1 MPSLLIKKIAAA
13 SVVAAMAIG
22 TMAFPEIASAQ
33 TAAKRSNQPQPVK
46 PIHPQPNLPD
56 HSNGERAISRLGANL
71 PAVAAH
77 YGKSADALR
86 AQFRN
91 DRSAW
96 IDKQGRMYFV
106 ELGLTASPSD
116 VAQSG
121 AIYPADQTFL
131 LHSRKSSKRKIY
143 LDFNGHNT
151 TGTAWNTSYG
161 LSSIISPAFDLDGLP
176 GTFSSTELAMIQ
188 NIWRRV
194 AEDYAAFDVDVTTE
208 EPPADQMS
216 RSSTLDD
223 TYGTRAVI
231 TKNFTAGTVKGDCG
245 CGGFAYVGVFDAT
258 SEANKPAFVFQDK
271 LGNGEK
277 SIAEATSHEVGH
289 NLGLSHD
296 GTSTVGYYSGHGTGA
311 TGWAPIMGVGYNKE
325 LVQFSKGEY
334 LNANNGEDDYLV
346 MQNNGVMFAADDFG
360 NAIATAATL
369 SPTAV
374 SGMNTY
380 DILGVMENPADV
392 DVFRFNSGAGVVTI
406 NAKPFERGPNLD
418 ILIQL
423 RDAAGNLLAEANP
436 ATALTASLSFTL
448 PAAGTYYLSV
458 EGMGLGDPL
467 GTGYSA
473 YGSVGRYSVA
483 MSAPLTS
490 GGAPVAVIGASAT
503 TGPAPLNVSF
513 SGAGSTDSSGSIV
526 SYEWDF
532 GDGTPLASGV
542 AASHVYNAGGS
553 YTASLKVTNSAGFS
567 GTSTVAITATTVQPK
582 IYAGGIAMSLVAPN
596 RQQAYAQAKVTVKD
610 ATGRVIPNATVAG
623 SWSGIVSGAAS
634 AVTDANGV
642 ATVNSAASKKTGTF
656 KFTLNGI
663 TAAGYNYDASL
674 NTMSS
679 NSISR

>member
-1 MPSLLIKKIAAA
+1 MPKAVTKKI
-13 SVVAAMAIG
+13 VATALAVLALA
-22 TMAFPEIASAQ
+22 TLSLPESALAQ
-33 TAAKRSNQPQPVK
+33 TAAKRSNQAQPAK
-46 PIHPQPNLPD
+46 PPHPLLNLPAN
-56 HSNGERAISRLGANL
+56 SNGEKAIANLGANL

-86 AQFRN
+86 AQLRN

-96 IDKQGRMYFV
+96 IDKSGKLFFIEQ
-106 ELGLTASPSD
+106 GLTASPSD

-121 AIYPADQTFL
+121 AVYPADQTFL

-143 LDFNGHNT
+143 LDFNGHTT

-161 LSSIISPAFDLDGLP
+161 ITTIISPAFDLDGLP
-176 GTFSSTELAMIQ
+176 GTFSATELAVIQ

-194 AEDYAAFDVDVTTE
+194 SEDYAAFDVDVTTE
-208 EPPADQMS
+208 EPPVDQMT
-216 RSSTLDD
+216 RTSSLDD

-258 SEANKPAFVFQDK
+258 SEANKPAFIFQDK

-277 SIAEATSHEVGH
+277 AIAEATSHEVGH

-296 GTSTVGYYSGHGTGA
+296 GTSTVGYYAGHGSGA

-334 LNANNGEDDYLV
+334 LNANNTEDDYLV

-360 NAIATAATL
+360 NTSATAATL

-380 DILGVMENPADV
+380 DILGVIETPADV
-392 DVFRFNSGAGVVTI
+392 DVFRFNSGAGTVTI
-406 NAKPFERGPNLD
+406 NAKPFQLSPNLD

-423 RDAAGNLLAEANP
+423 RDASGNLVAEANP
-436 ATALTASLSFTL
+436 ADALNGNIVVNLVS
-448 PAAGTYYLSV
+448 AGTYFLSI

-467 GTGYSA
+467 GTGFSA
-473 YGSVGRYSVA
+473 YGSIGRYSVA
-483 MSAPLTS
+483 LSAPLTV
-490 GGAPVAVIGASAT
+490 GGAPVAVISASPT
-503 TGPAPLNVSF
+503 SGPAPLNVSF
-513 SGAGSTDSSGSIV
+513 SGAASTDSAGIV
-526 SYEWDF
+526 SYEWNF
-532 GDGTPLASGV
+532 GDGTPLATGV
-542 AASHVYNAGGS
+542 TASHVYNVGGS

-567 GTSTVAITATTVQPK
+567 GSSTVAITATTVQPK
-582 IYAGGIAMSLVAPN
+582 IYASAIAMSLVAPN
-596 RQQAYAQAKVTVKD
+596 RQQGYAQAKVTVKD
-610 ATGRVIPNATVAG
+610 AAGNLIPNATVSG
-623 SWSGIVSGAAS
+623 SWSGLVSGAKSALTNAS
-634 AVTDANGV
+634 GV
-642 ATVNSAASKKTGTF
+642 ATIDSASSKKTGSF
-656 KFTLNGI
+656 KFTITGI
-663 TAAGYNYDASL
+663 TAAGYTYDASL
-674 NTMSS
+674 NVMSS

>member
-1 MPSLLIKKIAAA
+1 MPNRISKKIAAA
-13 SVVAAMAIG
+13 ALAALTLG
-22 TMAFPEIASAQ
+22 TMALPESALAQ
-33 TAAKRSNQPQPVK
+33 TAAKRSNQAQPAKPAMPQL
-46 PIHPQPNLPD
+46 NLPD
-56 HSNGERAISRLGANL
+56 HSNGERAISRLGGSL
-71 PAVAAH
+71 PGVAAH

-96 IDKQGRMYFV
+96 LDKAGRMYFV

-143 LDFNGHNT
+143 LDFNGHTT

-161 LSSIISPAFDLDGLP
+161 LSTIISPAFDLDGLP

-216 RSSTLDD
+216 RTSLADD
-223 TYGTRAVI
+223 TYGTRALI
-231 TKNFTAGTVKGDCG
+231 TKNFTAGTTKGDCG

-258 SEANKPAFVFQDK
+258 SEANKPAFIFQDK

-277 SIAEATSHEVGH
+277 NIAEATSHEVGH

-296 GTSTVGYYSGHGTGA
+296 GTSSVGYYTGHGTGA

-360 NAIATAATL
+360 NGIATAATL

-392 DVFRFNSGAGVVTI
+392 DVFRFNAGAGVVTI
-406 NAKPFERGPNLD
+406 NARPFERGPNLD

-423 RDAAGNLLAEANP
+423 RDSAGNLLAEANP
-436 ATALTASLSFTL
+436 ADALTASVSFNL
-448 PAAGTYYLSV
+448 PAAGTYYVSV

-473 YGSVGRYSVA
+473 YGSVGRYVVA
-483 MSAPLTS
+483 MSAPLAAA
-490 GGAPVAVIGASAT
+490 GAPVAVIGTSAT

-513 SGAGSTDSSGSIV
+513 SGASSTGSGSSIV
-526 SYEWDF
+526 SYEWNF
-532 GDGTPLASGV
+532 GDGTPLAAGA

-553 YTASLKVTNSAGFS
+553 YTASLKVTDSAGFS
-567 GTSTVAITATTVQPK
+567 GTSTVVITATTVQPK
-582 IYAGGIAMSLVAPN
+582 VYAGGITMALVAPN
-596 RQQAYAQAKVTVKD
+596 RTQAYAQAKVTVKD
-610 ATGRVIPNATVAG
+610 ASGKVIPNATVSG
-623 SWSGIVSGAAS
+623 SWSGIVSGTAS
-634 AVTDANGV
+634 AVTNASGV
-642 ATVNSAASKKTGTF
+642 ATINSASSKKTGTF
-656 KFTLNGI
+656 KFTVNGM
-663 TAAGYNYDASL
+663 TAAGYSYDASL
-674 NTMSS
+674 NVMSS

>member
-1 MPSLLIKKIAAA
+1 
-13 SVVAAMAIG
+13 MAL
-22 TMAFPEIASAQ
+22 PESALAQ
-33 TAAKRSNQPQPVK
+33 TAAKRSSQAQPAK
-46 PIHPQPNLPD
+46 PAMPQLNLPD
-56 HSNGERAISRLGANL
+56 HSNGERAISHLGASL
-71 PAVAAH
+71 PGVAAH

-96 IDKQGRMYFV
+96 LDKAGRMYFV

-143 LDFNGHNT
+143 LDFNGHTT

-161 LSSIISPAFDLDGLP
+161 LSTIVSPAFDLDGLP

-216 RSSTLDD
+216 RTSLSDD
-223 TYGTRAVI
+223 TYGTRALI

-258 SEANKPAFVFQDK
+258 SEANKPAFIFQDK

-296 GTSTVGYYSGHGTGA
+296 GTSSVGYYSGHGSGA

-334 LNANNGEDDYLV
+334 LNANNSEDDYLV

-360 NAIATAATL
+360 NGIATAATL

-380 DILGVMENPADV
+380 DIMGVMETPSDV
-392 DVFRFNSGAGVVTI
+392 DVFRFNAGAGVVTI

-418 ILIQL
+418 ILVQL
-423 RDAAGNLLAEANP
+423 RDASGNLLAEANP
-436 ATALTASLSFTL
+436 ADALTASLSFNL
-448 PAAGTYYLSV
+448 PAAGTYYVSV
-458 EGMGLGDPL
+458 EGMGLGDAL

-473 YGSVGRYSVA
+473 YGSVGRYAVA
-483 MSAPLTS
+483 MSAPLAAA
-490 GGAPVAVIGASAT
+490 GAPVAVIGASAT
-503 TGPAPLNVSF
+503 NGPAPLNVSF
-513 SGAGSTDSSGSIV
+513 SGASSTGSGSSIV
-526 SYEWDF
+526 SYEWNF
-532 GDGTPLASGV
+532 GDGTPLAAGV
-542 AASHVYNAGGS
+542 AASHVYTAGGS

-567 GTSTVAITATTVQPK
+567 GTSAVVITATTAQPK
-582 IYAGGIAMSLVAPN
+582 VYAGGITMALVAPN

-610 ATGRVIPNATVAG
+610 ASGNLIPNATVSG

-634 AVTDANGV
+634 AVTNASGV
-642 ATVNSAASKKTGTF
+642 ATINSVSSKKTGTF

-663 TAAGYNYDASL
+663 TAAGYTYDASL
-674 NTMSS
+674 NAMSS

>member
-1 MPSLLIKKIAAA
+1 MPSLMIKKIAAA
-13 SVVAAMAIG
+13 SVLAALAIG
-22 TMAFPEIASAQ
+22 TLALPESALAQ
-33 TAAKRSNQPQPVK
+33 TAAKRSTQAQQAK
-46 PIHPQPNLPD
+46 PPHPQLNLPD
-56 HSNGERAISRLGANL
+56 HSNGERAIARLGGSL

-86 AQFRN
+86 AQLRN

-96 IDKQGRMYFV
+96 IDKTGRMYFI

-116 VAQSG
+116 IAQSG

-143 LDFNGHNT
+143 LDFNGHTT

-161 LSSIISPAFDLDGLP
+161 LSTIISPAFDLDGLP
-176 GTFSSTELAMIQ
+176 GTFSSTELAVIQ

-208 EPPADQMS
+208 EPPADQLS
-216 RSSTLDD
+216 RTSTLDD

-231 TKNFTAGTVKGDCG
+231 TRNFTAGTAKGDCG

-258 SEANKPAFVFQDK
+258 SEANKPAFIFQDK

-277 SIAEATSHEVGH
+277 AIAEATSHEVGH

-296 GTSTVGYYSGHGTGA
+296 GTSTVGYYAGHGTGA

-334 LNANNGEDDYLV
+334 LNANNTEDDYLV
-346 MQNNGVMFAADDFG
+346 MQSNGVLFAADDFG
-360 NAIATAATL
+360 NSIAAAATL
-369 SPTAV
+369 TPTAV

-380 DILGVMENPADV
+380 DIMGVMETPSDV
-392 DVFRFNSGAGVVTI
+392 DVFRFNAGAGVVTI

-418 ILIQL
+418 VLIQL

-436 ATALTASLSFTL
+436 ADALTASLSINL
-448 PAAGTYYLSV
+448 PASGTYYLSV

-473 YGSVGRYSVA
+473 YGSVGRYVVA
-483 MSAPLTS
+483 VSAPLTS
-490 GGAPVAVIGASAT
+490 GGAPVAVIGTSAT

-526 SYEWDF
+526 SYEWNF
-532 GDGTPLASGV
+532 GDGTPLASG
-542 AASHVYNAGGS
+542 ASASHVYNAGGS

-567 GTSTVAITATTVQPK
+567 GSSTVLITATTVQPK
-582 IYAGGIAMSLVAPN
+582 VYASGIAMALAASN
-596 RQQAYAQAKVTVKD
+596 RLQAYAQAKVTVKD
-610 ATGRVIPNATVAG
+610 ASGRVIPNATVAG

-642 ATVNSAASKKTGTF
+642 ATVSSASSKKTGTF
-656 KFTLNGI
+656 KFTLTGI
-663 TAAGYNYDASL
+663 TAPGYSYDASL
-674 NTMSS
+674 NVMSS